1 MRSGGALMDW
11 KAVADFAQVT
21 LIVGQAVVLG
31 ILFLLKGTF
40 ATKKD
45 LGGAIELGANAHHRL
60 DLLEQRVNQLPTHD
74 TIVDLRKDIGALKT
88 GQAENNVKLDGVDEK
103 IDLVRG
109 SINRLDEYLRMKT

>member
-1 MRSGGALMDW
+1 MDW
-11 KAVADFAQVT
+11 KTVSDFAQVA
-21 LIVGQAVVLG
+21 LIFGQAIVLF

-74 TIVDLRKDIGALKT
+74 TIVELRDDIGELKT
-88 GQAENNVKLDGVDEK
+88 GQAESKVKLTGVSEK
-103 IDLVRG
+103 IDLVRD
-109 SINRLDEYLRMKT
+109 SINRMDEYLRTKK

>member
-1 MRSGGALMDW
+1 MDW
-11 KAVADFAQVT
+11 KAAGDFAQLG
-21 LIVGQAVVLG
+21 LIFGQAIVLF

-74 TIVDLRKDIGALKT
+74 TIVELRDDIGELKT
-88 GQAENNVKLDGVDEK
+88 GQAESKVKLTGVSEK
-103 IDLVRG
+103 IDLVRD
-109 SINRLDEYLRMKT
+109 SINRMDEYLRTKK